1 MKKNFSTKYCKLKKK
16 NSAIT
21 IHPQYILIHFLIFFP
36 LFITQ
41 VTLGSITKIEKFFYH
56 YYCIFNYCAQ
66 QPPMQLQLTLVRENG
81 LESIVSNAVLA
92 AEDTVFDFA
101 NFGLNFM

>member
-1 MKKNFSTKYCKLKKK
+1 MVALFF
-16 NSAIT
+16 
-21 IHPQYILIHFLIFFP
+21 HILYL
-36 LFITQ
+36 
-41 VTLGSITKIEKFFYH
+41 Y
-56 YYCIFNYCAQ
+56 AQ
-66 QPPMQLQLTLVRENG
+66 QLPMQLQLTLVRENG